1 MHLPRSR
8 VLVTGATGF
17 IGGHLTE
24 RLLALGVPVR
34 IFARNPARAA
44 PLAAQGAD
52 VVIGDVSEPAS
63 VRGLAEGCRTVFH
76 CAAWMGRPYT
86 VEAAWAGNVIGT
98 ETVAAEAL
106 RAGVERFV
114 HVSSITV
121 YGPVRAGVVTEASPL
136 WKGVELYGDT
146 KIAGEETLRA
156 AAGRGLPVVITRPGL
171 VFGPRCRG
179 WARRVI
185 LWLNAGFP
193 IMVSGVGALAR
204 PIFIDNLVDAL
215 LLCAQRPVLGEA
227 FTLIDA
233 DVLWREYLGYYG
245 RLAGKP
251 VRSVPYA
258 ALWLLALGSEF
269 RARLMR
275 TRPRES
281 RTALGYAISTARYST
296 QNARDRLGWAP
307 RISLADATAQTDRWL
322 RENGYLRRTPHR

>member
-1 MHLPRSR
+1 MQFPRSR

-17 IGGHLTE
+17 IGRHLTE

-34 IFARNPARAA
+34 IFARSPSRAA

-52 VVIGDVSEPAS
+52 VVIGDVADPTS
-63 VRGLAEGCRTVFH
+63 VHGVAEGCRTVFH

-86 VEAAWAGNVIGT
+86 EAAAWAGNVVGT
-98 ETVAAEAL
+98 EAVAAEAM

-121 YGPVRAGVVTEASPL
+121 YGPVRSGVVTEASPL
-136 WKGVELYGDT
+136 WRGVELYGDT
-146 KIAGEETLRA
+146 KIAGEDRVRA

-179 WARRVI
+179 WALRVI
-185 LWLNAGFP
+185 RWLNAGFP
-193 IMVSGVGALAR
+193 VVAAGGGGLAR

-227 FTLIDA
+227 FTLIDE
-233 DVLWREYLGYYG
+233 DLPWREYLGFYG

-258 ALWLLALGSEF
+258 ALWLLALGGEF
-269 RARLMR
+269 RALVTR
-275 TRPRES
+275 TRPRAS
-281 RTALGYAISTARYST
+281 RATLGYTVSTARYST
-296 QNARDRLGWAP
+296 QSARVRLGWTP
-307 RISLADATAQTDRWL
+307 RYSLADATARTDRWL
-322 RENGYLRRTPHR
+322 RENGYLTSTPGR